1 MRVTFNMSYRNG
13 VLDIQRAAEALQAA
27 QREVSSGRRVQVPSD
42 DPSAAAE
49 VVGERAR
56 MREVDSYQG
65 ATDSVEARLRV
76 ADSVLSDVI
85 GNLTTAQVKAAAAQ
99 VSFATPQQREAL
111 ALELEGIRDAIL
123 SSANASF
130 RGTFLFS
137 GTQTT
142 VMPFPQAGG
151 TVQAYQGNSQA
162 QQIDVSQ
169 SKAMDVT
176 FDGFAVFGD
185 VFADF
190 DQLIAAVRAGNISGA
205 GVNVQQG
212 LQRLTEAFE
221 RATAAQSRVGG
232 FLATIE
238 THRSQLSETKRA
250 SDTRRSTLE
259 DANLAEAIT
268 RMQQADAAHRAA
280 VGAVGATSRL
290 SLMDY
295 LR

>member
-85 GNLTTAQVKAAAAQ
+85 GNLTTA
-99 VSFATPQQREAL
+99 QQREAL